1 MSLLLAPIQ
10 AHGIVHVPEIQKEHI
25 LISNFI
31 FFIVYQ
37 VTYNVA
43 IRASCMIF
51 VVHIAPKGGIL
62 IFIWAGSKNCYAH
75 TEWHLIFPDNDV
87 DMSLEYPYAQHL
99 LFWTCSSLIMA
110 MQKVPKI
117 RFYGGFK
124 LELWNGWHLY
134 VNEGTDSKRWSLH
147 REEVAEWAN

>member
-75 TEWHLIFPDNDV
+75 TE
-87 DMSLEYPYAQHL
+87 
-99 LFWTCSSLIMA
+99 
-110 MQKVPKI
+110 
-117 RFYGGFK
+117 
-124 LELWNGWHLY
+124 
-134 VNEGTDSKRWSLH
+134 
-147 REEVAEWAN
+147 